1 MNKKNSN
8 KDQKELL
15 ELRKKYQ
22 DLNARYLSIFD
33 SAKDAMILINNN
45 LEIIDINRS
54 GLTLLEKSKDQILG
68 KKCHNILHNS
78 SEPCD
83 ICRKNAAP
91 DVSDKEHIKKYGDR
105 YFSIT
110 TLELPEDAEGKKQS
124 LDIIKDVTE
133 QKKFQ
138 DQLITRNTDI
148 AAQNEEY
155 LTLNEEY
162 ASQNEE
168 LHTTLEELNKS
179 NIKLAESQ
187 QRFKDLFENS
197 HSGIFYVGT
206 DGGILEANIAILNIF
221 KFNSR
226 DELKKL
232 NLFHSPFAKETGYDE
247 DFKKCLKTGKN
258 VEGEKS
264 FYNRL
269 NQRVYIHFYL
279 SPIFEDGNIIGVLSS
294 NDDVTERKTTQ
305 LKLKKSEEQM
315 RAILDSSQ
323 HTFIL
328 LNLHREIVAYNAT
341 ASKWFQEILQQKLE
355 KGKKLD
361 EYMNQNDAKAFI
373 NNFLKARK
381 GGSLE
386 EERIFRIKE
395 HDLILN
401 TYYSPSYNHNGEITG
416 ITLNGVDV
424 TQRVYAEKAMAASE
438 RLFRSVFEQATVG
451 IGQILANGKFGMINP
466 SYCQIL
472 GYTEAELKQMSF
484 LEITHPE
491 DVVWEQQLL
500 ERIYK
505 GEVDS
510 LNIEKR
516 YIHKSGNIVWVSG
529 SSNIVRDE
537 NGTAL
542 YGLSIIVDITE
553 RKAMEMAHRE
563 SETQFKALFFD
574 NKSVMLLLDPE
585 TQKVVEANNAA
596 LQFYGYNKKEEFVG
610 KEFSSLNID
619 TLPVDYFDIES
630 IAASK
635 YFSRHIAASG
645 KIKHIE
651 LQSDSISYSGQSL
664 IYCIIHDVTEET
676 KAKLRL
682 ERAENVA
689 LTGNWEIYLKSG
701 KIDSSAG
708 ARSIYGLQNEE
719 YELSFIQ
726 TIPLEKYRPMM
737 DKALNELILHN
748 KPYDVEFEIKRPV
761 DGQIRFINS
770 IATYD
775 KSEHKVF
782 GIIQDITRRKE
793 IESQLIE
800 AKKLA
805 EENNKLKSAF
815 LSNMSHEIR
824 TPMNGIIG
832 FSKMLMNRELSE
844 ENRANFTKIIVD
856 SSNQLLSIVNDI
868 LDISKI
874 ETGQVRLNPEETSLN
889 DLIMDLFSF
898 FEPKSMPGKLVL
910 LPELSLSIEKATI
923 NIDHQKLKQI
933 LTNLLSNALKFT
945 SEGRIKFGYKLEG
958 KKLLFY
964 VSDTGIGIN
973 PEHHEKIFDRFLQS
987 DNSLTK
993 ASGGTGLGLAISRGY
1008 IELMGGKIWVESKPD
1023 EGATF
1028 YFTLPYVPI
1037 QNRKPA
1043 ATNHEKKSTA
1053 KPLSI
1058 KPNQKV
1064 LVVEDEEV
1072 NFIYIKELLHILE
1085 IDIIHART
1093 AGESLELYRK
1103 HSDLNLVLMDIKL
1116 PDFDGYEAM
1125 KGMRKIN
1132 PDIPIIAQTAYAM
1145 EEEKDKIL
1153 KSGFNNYIPKPII
1166 KPKLI
1171 ELLNEYLN

>member
-1 MNKKNSN
+1 MKQNEPKSDKE
-8 KDQKELL
+8 ELL
-15 ELRKKYQ
+15 ELRKRYQ

-33 SAKDAMILINNN
+33 SMKDAMILINSN

-54 GLTLLEKSKDQILG
+54 GLTLLGQSKDQILG

-83 ICRKNAAP
+83 ICSKN
-91 DVSDKEHIKKYGDR
+91 VSSDATDEEHLKKFGDR

-110 TLELPEDAEGKKQS
+110 SLELPEDAEGRAQS

-138 DQLITRNTDI
+138 EQLITRNTDM
-148 AAQNEEY
+148 AVQNEEY

-197 HSGIFYVGT
+197 LSGIFYVGT
-206 DGGILEANIAILNIF
+206 DGEILEANKAILNILN
-221 KFNSR
+221 FNSR

-232 NLFHSPFAKETGYDE
+232 NFFHSPFAKETGYDK
-247 DFKKCLKTGKN
+247 DFKICLQTGKN

-294 NDDVTERKTTQ
+294 NDDITERKTTQ
-305 LKLKKSEEQM
+305 LQLKKSEEQM
-315 RAILDSSQ
+315 RAILDSSL

-341 ASKWFQEILQQKLE
+341 ASKWFQEFLQQKLE
-355 KGKKLD
+355 KGKKLE
-361 EYMNQNDAKAFI
+361 EYMNQNDANAFI
-373 NNFLKARK
+373 HNFLKVRK
-381 GGSLE
+381 GEHLE
-386 EERIFRIKE
+386 VERIFKYKE
-395 HDLILN
+395 RELILN
-401 TYYSPSYNHNGEITG
+401 TYYSPSYNNNGEITG
-416 ITLNGVDV
+416 ITINGVDV
-424 TQRVYAEKAMAASE
+424 TQRVHAEKAMAASE

-451 IGQILANGKFGMINP
+451 IGQILPDRKFGMINP

-472 GYTEAELKQMSF
+472 GYSEVELKQMSF

-510 LNIEKR
+510 LSIEKR

-537 NGTAL
+537 NGNAL

-553 RKAMEMAHRE
+553 RKAMEMAQRE
-563 SETQFKALFFD
+563 SEKQFKALFFD
-574 NKSVMLLLDPE
+574 NKSVMLLINPKS
-585 TQKVVEANNAA
+585 QRIVEANDAA
-596 LQFYGYNKKEEFVG
+596 LQFYGYKKEEFVG
-610 KEFSSLNID
+610 KEFPSLNID
-619 TLPVDYFDIES
+619 VLPVDYFERES

-651 LQSDSISYSGQSL
+651 LQSDFISYSGQSL

-676 KAKLRL
+676 KAKIRL

-701 KIDSSAG
+701 KMDSSAG
-708 ARSIYGLQNEE
+708 ARSIYGLQNKE
-719 YELSFIQ
+719 YELSDIQ
-726 TIPLEKYRPMM
+726 IIPLEKYRPLL
-737 DKALNELILHN
+737 DKALKGLVMYN

-761 DGQIRFINS
+761 DGEIRFINS

-844 ENRANFTKIIVD
+844 ENHANFTKIIVD

-910 LPELSLSIEKATI
+910 LPELSLSIEKATV

-964 VSDTGIGIN
+964 VSDTGIGIK

-993 ASGGTGLGLAISRGY
+993 ATGGTGLGLAISRGY
-1008 IELMGGKIWVESKPD
+1008 IELMGGKIWVESKPG

-1028 YFTLPYVPI
+1028 YFTMPYMPV
-1037 QNRKPA
+1037 QNRKSA
-1043 ATNHEKKSTA
+1043 ATDHEKKNTT

-1072 NFIYIKELLHILE
+1072 NFMYIKELLHILDIE
-1085 IDIIHART
+1085 IIHART

-1125 KGMRKIN
+1125 KSMRKIN

-1153 KSGFNNYIPKPII
+1153 KSGFNDYIPKPII

>member
-1 MNKKNSN
+1 MKQKKPKSE
-8 KDQKELL
+8 KEELL
-15 ELRKKYQ
+15 ELRKKFR

-33 SAKDAMILINNN
+33 TVKDAMILINKNH
-45 LEIIDINRS
+45 EIIDINRS
-54 GLTLLEKSKDQILG
+54 GLTLLGKSKNQVLG

-78 SEPCD
+78 PEPCE
-83 ICRKNAAP
+83 ICSKKNS
-91 DVSDKEHIKKYGDR
+91 SDSPEEEQMKKYGDR

-110 TLELPEDAEGKKQS
+110 TLELPEDEEGNTQS

-133 QKKFQ
+133 QKNFQ
-138 DQLITRNTDI
+138 EQLITRNTDM

-187 QRFKDLFENS
+187 QRFKDLFQNS
-197 HSGIFYVGT
+197 LSGIIYVGT
-206 DGGILEANIAILNIF
+206 DGAILEANKAILSIF
-221 KFNSR
+221 KFNSV

-232 NLFHSPFAKETGYDE
+232 NLIDSPFAKETGYDV
-247 DFKKCLKTGKN
+247 DFRKCLETGKN

-279 SPIFEDGNIIGVLSS
+279 SPIFEEGNIIGVLSS
-294 NDDVTERKTTQ
+294 NDDITIKKTTQ
-305 LKLKKSEEQM
+305 LQLKESEAQL
-315 RAILDSSQ
+315 RAILNSSP

-328 LNLHREIVAYNAT
+328 LDLSKQIVAFNST
-341 ASKWFQEILQQKLE
+341 ADKWFQKFLQQKLE
-355 KGKKLD
+355 KGKMLD
-361 EYMNQNDAKAFI
+361 EYMSQDDARAFI
-373 NNFLKARK
+373 SNFLKTKK
-381 GGSLE
+381 GESIELE
-386 EERIFRIKE
+386 RTFKYKE
-395 HDLILN
+395 QELTLN
-401 TYYSPSYNHNGEITG
+401 TYYSPSYNHIGEVTG
-416 ITLNGVDV
+416 VTLNGIDV
-424 TQRVYAEKAMAASE
+424 TQRVKAEKAMEASE

-451 IGQILANGKFGMINP
+451 IGQILPSGKFGMVNP
-466 SYCQIL
+466 SYCNIL
-472 GYTEAELKQMSF
+472 GYSEEELQQMSF
-484 LEITHPE
+484 LEITHPD

-510 LNIEKR
+510 LSIEKR

-537 NGTAL
+537 NGSPL
-542 YGLSIIVDITE
+542 YGLSIAVDITE
-553 RKAMEMAHRE
+553 RKAMETASRD
-563 SETQFKALFFD
+563 SEKQFKALFFD
-574 NKSVMLLLDPE
+574 NKSVMLLIDPQS
-585 TQKVVEANNAA
+585 QKIVEANDAA
-596 LQFYGYNKKEEFVG
+596 LEFYAYKKEEFIG
-610 KEFSSLNID
+610 KAFRSLSID
-619 TLPVDYFDIES
+619 VLPSDYFNKGS
-630 IAASK
+630 IASSK
-635 YFSRHIAASG
+635 YFTRHIASSG
-645 KIKHIE
+645 KIRHVE
-651 LQSDSISYSGQSL
+651 LQSDFISYSGQTL

-689 LTGNWEIYLKSG
+689 LTGNWEIYLKTG

-708 ARSIYGLQNEE
+708 ARTIYGLPNEE
-719 YELSFIQ
+719 YELSEIQ
-726 TIPLEKYRPMM
+726 TIPLEKYRRKL
-737 DKALNELILHN
+737 DKALKELVVRN
-748 KPYDVEFEIKRPV
+748 KTYDVEFEIKRPI
-761 DGQIRFINS
+761 DGEIRYINS

-775 KSEHKVF
+775 KSEHKIF

-793 IESQLIE
+793 IENQLIE

-832 FSKMLMNRELSE
+832 FSKMLMNRELNE
-844 ENRANFTKIIVD
+844 ETRANFTKIIVD

-874 ETGQVRLNPEETSLN
+874 ETGQVKINPEETSLN

-898 FEPKSMPGKLVL
+898 FEPKSMPAKLVL
-910 LPELSLSIEKATI
+910 LPELSLSIEKATV

-945 SEGRIKFGYKLEG
+945 KEGRIKFGYRLAEE
-958 KKLLFY
+958 KLLFY
-964 VSDTGIGIN
+964 VSDTGIGID
-973 PEHHEKIFDRFLQS
+973 PAHHELIFDRFLQS
-987 DNSLTK
+987 NNSLTK
-993 ASGGTGLGLAISRGY
+993 VSGGTGLGLAISRGY
-1008 IELMGGKIWVESKPD
+1008 VELMGGKIWVESKPG

-1028 YFTLPYVPI
+1028 YFTMPYTPVFNNKSTVTK
-1037 QNRKPA
+1037 Q
-1043 ATNHEKKSTA
+1043 EKKSNND
-1053 KPLSI
+1053 PLSI

-1072 NFIYIKELLHILE
+1072 NFLYIKELLHILD

-1103 HSDLNLVLMDIKL
+1103 HSDLKLVLMDIKL

-1132 PDIPIIAQTAYAM
+1132 PVIPIIAQTAYAM
-1145 EEEKDKIL
+1145 EEEKEKML
-1153 KSGFNNYIPKPII
+1153 KSGFNDYIPKPII

-1171 ELLNEYLN
+1171 QLLNQYLN